1 VTQALAFA
9 FWGSF
14 YPVGLLFVL
23 RYLAASRPLLLAN
36 LFLIG
41 GAVSCLT
48 LGALELVL
56 LQVLPLDHRDNPAA
70 NGILGVLIGVAII
83 LAVVLY
89 LWRRPRPAR
98 TFEDTRP
105 QEDPAPAKCFFTGM
119 LIYSPG
125 LGLIAAV
132 KALSDAELS
141 GAGLA
146 VGLVV
151 CVAVLLWMAE
161 VPILATAVSPRRS
174 APALRRVGTFI
185 ARHGVIISAL
195 ILVGL
200 GVYLIVDGI
209 STASTG

>member
-1 VTQALAFA
+1 MTQAIAFA

-23 RYLAASRPLLLAN
+23 RYLAASRPLFLAS

-41 GAVSCLT
+41 GALCCLA
-48 LGALELVL
+48 LGTLELVL
-56 LQVLPLDHRDNPAA
+56 LQVLPFDRHDDPTA
-70 NGILGVLIGVAII
+70 NGLLNVVIGAGII
-83 LAVVLY
+83 LAVVVY
-89 LWRRPRPAR
+89 LWRRPRPTR
-98 TFEDTRP
+98 TFEETRP
-105 QEDPAPAKCFFTGM
+105 QEDPGPARCFFTGV

-132 KALSDAELS
+132 KALSDANLS
-141 GAGLA
+141 GTATA

-185 ARHGVIISAL
+185 ARHGVVISAL
-195 ILVGL
+195 ILVGF

-209 STASTG
+209 STTSTG